1 MGSFVSS
8 SCSFRSRNGDG
19 KKINPAV
26 LGITLAN
33 SNSTRSAF
41 NDRYKRQRTLFNII
55 NYPAFE
61 QESDRSYILRTYPNG
76 HADLD
81 ASSRNSLST
90 TYSSSSDSFDFENLC
105 SFDGLNKRV
114 SNRYDIGLD
123 VLKAKIDLGADP
135 KNLCT
140 HGGRTC
146 LMFSVMANDLSFT
159 KQLVELGVD
168 INRTNQLNET
178 ALSLATEL
186 KREEIAKYLRA
197 QGAKEAHR
205 STPEKESRIFSKSL
219 KSFGCSIS
227 RNSNPIHQS
236 AGLCQLKL

>member
-8 SCSFRSRNGDG
+8 SYCSCWSRNGDG
-19 KKINPAV
+19 KKIHPAV
-26 LGITLAN
+26 LGIALAN
-33 SNSTRSAF
+33 SDSNRSAL
-41 NDRYKRQRTLFNII
+41 NDRYKRQRALFNNI

-61 QESDRSYILRTYPNG
+61 QESDRGYNLRTYPNG

-81 ASSRNSLST
+81 ASSSDLLSISNSSA
-90 TYSSSSDSFDFENLC
+90 SDAFDLENVR
-105 SFDGLNKRV
+105 SFDGMNKRV

-123 VLKAKIDLGADP
+123 VLKAKIHLGADP
-135 KNLCT
+135 KNLYT

-168 INRTNQLNET
+168 INQTNQLDET

-197 QGAKEAHR
+197 QGAKEAR
-205 STPEKESRIFSKSL
+205 RPIPEKESRIFSKSF
-219 KSFGCSIS
+219 KYFGCSIY
-227 RNSNPIHQS
+227 RDNNPTHQS
-236 AGLCQLKL
+236 AIGS